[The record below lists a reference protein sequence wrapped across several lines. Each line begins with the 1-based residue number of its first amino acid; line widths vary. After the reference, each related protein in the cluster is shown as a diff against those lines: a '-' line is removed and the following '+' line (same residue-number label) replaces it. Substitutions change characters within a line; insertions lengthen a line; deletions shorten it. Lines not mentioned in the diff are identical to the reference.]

1 MSASDATLSGRLSA
15 ALEAAGDVAYCWD
28 LDGDQLDWFGALAP
42 AGLEFAIELQTGR
55 SFANR
60 IHPDDLVHRQMAL
73 AAHFDDA
80 GPFDC
85 EYRLRDA
92 ESAFVWVHERG
103 RASPESKGKGRPHV
117 MLGVIRAVGDRKAQ
131 QTRLERLA
139 NYDELTGHFNK
150 SRLREAVD
158 QIIAANQRRP
168 SPAAFM
174 SVGIDSMTMLNEMYG
189 YETADTVLVEIGRRL
204 DNCVRVSDMIGRLGG
219 DRFGVVLSHCPP
231 EGISAA
237 AEKVLAEV
245 NASPVQTPRGPV
257 YATVSIGSASFPDQ
271 GLTSYDVITRAESAL
286 ADAKRAGRD
295 CHAHYQ
301 MSDQQRERQ
310 RRSLSISDEVRAALR
325 EERVVFAFQPVVS
338 AMTGEVDH
346 YECLLRMRTP
356 DGRIISAG
364 DFVPVVEQL
373 GFIRLIDRY
382 VLEKTLAELEAH
394 PRVKLGFNIS
404 GLTAA
409 DRPWLRSL
417 ISQVRNRPDLASR
430 LVVEIT
436 ETAALYDIEE
446 SARFVSALRHSGC
459 QVALDDFG
467 AGHTSLRHLQSLA
480 VDTVKID
487 GSFIRN
493 LTTSADSQVFLR
505 HLLGLAKGFGFNTVA
520 ECVSTADEAAILR
533 REGVGFLQGYYFGRP
548 TLDRPWLGTSLVR
561 PSAEV
566 IELAESGRLD
576 PIKLAATG
584 D

>member
-1 MSASDATLSGRLSA
+1 
-15 ALEAAGDVAYCWD
+15 
-28 LDGDQLDWFGALAP
+28 
-42 AGLEFAIELQTGR
+42 
-55 SFANR
+55 
-60 IHPDDLVHRQMAL
+60 
-73 AAHFDDA
+73 
-80 GPFDC
+80 
-85 EYRLRDA
+85 
-92 ESAFVWVHERG
+92 
-103 RASPESKGKGRPHV
+103 
-117 MLGVIRAVGDRKAQ
+117 
-131 QTRLERLA
+131 
-139 NYDELTGHFNK
+139 
-150 SRLREAVD
+150 
-158 QIIAANQRRP
+158 
-168 SPAAFM
+168 
-174 SVGIDSMTMLNEMYG
+174 
-189 YETADTVLVEIGRRL
+189 
-204 DNCVRVSDMIGRLGG
+204 MIGRLGG

-356 DGRIISAG
+356 DGRLISAG